1 MLVEEKHASIEA
13 LSFVFQKNVI
23 YKEKC
28 GTVTERN
35 QNIRLNKD
43 IVRSFRMFH

>member
-1 MLVEEKHASIEA
+1 MLVEEKHVSREA
-13 LSFVFQKNVI
+13 LSFVFEKNII

-28 GTVTERN
+28 GTVTEHN

-43 IVRSFRMFH
+43 IVRSFHMFH